1 MSQGY
6 VANANISP
14 CTIVKYDTSSTAPR
28 VIQAAANSDVMIG
41 VAQAGTHQ
49 TPLAGLDDGY
59 AATAGLNLTV
69 FTVGDLCQVKVGAAV
84 NAGDQLTSD
93 SSGRAITASAGQQIV
108 GYAEEAATAVNQ
120 FIQMRV
126 QPGKI

>member
-1 MSQGY
+1 MSQGF
-6 VANANISP
+6 VANANVSP
-14 CTIVKYDTSSTAPR
+14 STIVKYDTSSTAPR
-28 VIQAAANSDVMIG
+28 VIQAAAATDVMIG

-49 TPLAGLDDGY
+49 TPLTGLDDGY

-69 FTVGDLCQVKVGAAV
+69 FTVGDLCQVIVGAAV
-84 NAGDQLTSD
+84 SAGDRLTSD
-93 SSGRAITASAGQQIV
+93 SSGRAITASAGNYVV
-108 GYAEEAATAVNQ
+108 GYAEQAATAANQ